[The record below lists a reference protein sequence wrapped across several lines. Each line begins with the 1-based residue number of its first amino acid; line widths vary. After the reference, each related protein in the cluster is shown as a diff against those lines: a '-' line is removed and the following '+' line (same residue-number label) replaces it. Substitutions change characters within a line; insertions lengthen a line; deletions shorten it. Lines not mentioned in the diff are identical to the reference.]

1 MPDLSEYS
9 RKWRPTSHS
18 WPVAAAALLGV
29 AVAISAWFAVS
40 IWEQRLAR
48 AQFNA
53 VAGNLRRSCRTA
65 SMIFLARSSRF
76 GLSMI
81 HAMGDL
87 LLKEVVN
94 RLRNAVRP
102 DDLVARF
109 GGDEFAVLLTEVSDP
124 EATELLRAGRIQPA
138 TGARIASS
146 AA

>member
-1 MPDLSEYS
+1 
-9 RKWRPTSHS
+9 
-18 WPVAAAALLGV
+18 
-29 AVAISAWFAVS
+29 
-40 IWEQRLAR
+40 
-48 AQFNA
+48 
-53 VAGNLRRSCRTA
+53 
-65 SMIFLARSSRF
+65 
-76 GLSMI
+76 MI